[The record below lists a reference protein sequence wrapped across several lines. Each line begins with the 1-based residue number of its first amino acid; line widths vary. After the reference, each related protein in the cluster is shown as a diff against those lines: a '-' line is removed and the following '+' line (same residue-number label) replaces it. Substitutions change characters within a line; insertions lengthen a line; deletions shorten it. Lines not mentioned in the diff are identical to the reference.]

1 MMSENLNPLELVL
14 NASIIVQIVMALLLI
29 ASIASWAIMLRKRAE
44 LRRSRSDAD
53 RFEEVFWSGGD
64 LTAMFRAIDQGRR
77 VTKGMESIF
86 ESGFREFSRLRQH
99 GLPSAQLIEGSR
111 RGMRVALL
119 KESDR
124 LEQGLS
130 MLATVGSTSPYVGL
144 FGTVWGIMNAFH
156 GLGNVQQ
163 ATLAM
168 VAPGI
173 AEALIATAMG
183 LFAAIPAVIAYNRY
197 ADQVSRIELRYDTF
211 VEELSTILQRHA
223 SAPRSGSASAAVE
236 AHA

>member
-1 MMSENLNPLELVL
+1 MTEGLNPLELVL
-14 NASIIVQIVMALLLI
+14 NASIIVQIVMGLLLL
-29 ASIASWAIMLRKRAE
+29 ASIVSWSIMLKKRAE
-44 LRRSRSDAD
+44 LKRARVDAD

-64 LTAMFRAIDQGRR
+64 LTAMFRAIDQSRR
-77 VTKGMESIF
+77 VTKGMEGIF
-86 ESGFREFSRLRQH
+86 EQGFREFSRLRQQ
-99 GLPSAQLIEGSR
+99 GGFASAQLIEASR
-111 RGMRVALL
+111 RGMRIALL

-130 MLATVGSTSPYVGL
+130 MLATIGSTSPYVGL

-223 SAPRSGSASAAVE
+223 SAPRSGQAAQVE

>member
-1 MMSENLNPLELVL
+1 MTETLNPLELVL
-14 NASIIVQIVMALLLI
+14 NASLIVQIVLALLLL
-29 ASIASWAIMLRKRAE
+29 ASVMSWSIMLRKRAE
-44 LRRSRSDAD
+44 LRRARSDAD
-53 RFEEVFWSGGD
+53 KFEETFWSGGD
-64 LTAMFRAIDQGRR
+64 LSAMFRSIDQSRR

-86 ESGFREFSRLRQH
+86 EQGFREFTRLRQH
-99 GLPSAQLIEGSR
+99 GAVASSQLIEASR

-124 LEQGLS
+124 LEHSLS
-130 MLATVGSTSPYVGL
+130 MLATIGSTSPYVGL

-223 SAPRSGSASAAVE
+223 SVPKGSQTAAVE